1 MVFHEVLDVACVA
14 QLAHHV
20 RLWGVSVVGSVLGSR
35 VEALGSTG
43 LEV

>member
-20 RLWGVSVVGSVLGSR
+20 RLWGVSVVGLVLGSR
-35 VEALGSTG
+35 VSVVG
-43 LEV
+43 LVSVRF